1 LSRFFEWSIALL
13 ENHEEF
19 MSSRRAHPQGPSK
32 RKSPNRPNQ
41 RAGRPRPAFLRALGA
56 EDPPL
61 CIQIH
66 GETFT
71 RLEIF
76 KHDSWA
82 ATALYA
88 GASMRA
94 VCKFNRQAPLFGLSV
109 AWLGH
114 RLASRETKM
123 LERLG
128 DAPNVPRWLGVV
140 KCGGRRLEHAV
151 ARTYI
156 PGHPLSR
163 FERVDNE
170 FFPTLKGL
178 LDTMHSRGMAYVD
191 LHKREN
197 IIVGDDGQP
206 YLVDFQIGANLPARG
221 PWNNPL
227 TRALLR
233 LLQQS
238 DTYHLLK
245 HMTYNRPD
253 LVGFGHHQMDKHR
266 PWWIWLHRFV
276 TIPPRVL
283 RRVFLV
289 LIGVRRGK
297 GAAVTEHFA
306 EDAIR
311 RESYPTRRSA

>member
-1 LSRFFEWSIALL
+1 
-13 ENHEEF
+13 
-19 MSSRRAHPQGPSK
+19 MSNCAADTRTSSQCVSMRRPVKQ
-32 RKSPNRPNQ
+32 
-41 RAGRPRPAFLRALGA
+41 AGRPRPAFLRALGSEEPPA
-56 EDPPL
+56 E
-61 CIQIH
+61 IQIK

-88 GASMRA
+88 GSSKQV
-94 VCKFNRQAPLFGLSV
+94 VCKFNRQAPLFGLSAV
-109 AWLGH
+109 WLG
-114 RLASRETKM
+114 RLLASRETHM

-128 DAPNVPRWLGVV
+128 DLPNVPRSAGVV
-140 KCGGRRLEHAV
+140 KVGEHILKHAV
-151 ARTYI
+151 ARSYI

-163 FERVDNE
+163 FERVGDD
-170 FFPTLKGL
+170 FFPALERL
-178 LDTMHSRGMAYVD
+178 LAEMHLRGMAYVD

-206 YLVDFQIGANLPARG
+206 YLVDFQIGATLPTRG
-221 PWNNPL
+221 PWNNPV

-238 DTYHLLK
+238 DTYHVLK
-245 HMTYNRPD
+245 HMSYNRPD
-253 LVGFGHHQMDKHR
+253 LVGFGHQQMEKHR

-289 LIGVRRGK
+289 IIGVRKGK
-297 GAAVTEHFA
+297 GDPATEHFA

-311 RESYPTRRSA
+311 REREETRRSA